1 MAFHQDALYM
11 HMQEVLATLRSRMK
25 FKSGTKPGDLIL
37 IGMQPG
43 IFYGIV
49 QSIIPNVKRDWFDFS
64 FKLLLVPP
72 VDVTWVLRIPQM
84 TGEIFTMNGKEHFI
98 VAVDAAACQQ
108 SLAMKKSRSNRSNKM
123 TQPALRLVKH
133 IKVEEE

>member
-1 MAFHQDALYM
+1 M

-43 IFYGIV
+43 LFYGMV

-72 VDVTWVLRIPQM
+72 VDVTWALRIPQM
-84 TGEIFTMNGKEHFI
+84 TGEIFTLNGEEHFVI
-98 VAVDAAACQQ
+98 AVDAAACQQ
-108 SLAMKKSRSNRSNKM
+108 AMAVKKSRGNKM